1 MSHTRNVVICC
12 AGVGARLGLDVPKC
26 LAPVL
31 REPLI
36 HWQLDLLREFENV
49 ICVVGYRAA
58 DVMRAVRDKRPNV
71 AFVLNHEYRTT
82 STLDSLIMGVAELD
96 EPFVYLDG
104 DLLVNPEALALIQA
118 SSCPTIGVKQTYSDE
133 PLCVDMG
140 AGESVR
146 MAVGFT
152 RELREYEW
160 TGLAK
165 LDPKDVL
172 AARGSRYVYH
182 VVERL
187 LPVNTVEID
196 CAEVDTRADLGRAEE
211 WMREQFVS
219 SSSGRTAAGA

>member
-1 MSHTRNVVICC
+1 MSRTGNVVICS

-36 HWQLDLLREFENV
+36 HWQLDLLRDFENV
-49 ICVVGYRAA
+49 IVVVGYRAA

-71 AFVLNHEYRTT
+71 AFVLNHSYRTT
-82 STLDSLIMGVAELD
+82 STLDSLIMGVAGLD

-104 DLLVNPEALALIQA
+104 DLLVNQEALTLIQA
-118 SSCPTIGVKQTYSDE
+118 SSCPSIGIKRTYSDE
-133 PLCVDMG
+133 PLCVEMG

-165 LDPKDVL
+165 LHPEHVR
-172 AARGSRYVYH
+172 AARGAQYVYH
-182 VVERL
+182 AIEPL
-187 LPVNTVEID
+187 LPVSAVEIE
-196 CAEVDTRADLGRAEE
+196 CAEVDTLADLGRAEE
-211 WMREQFVS
+211 WMREQFES
-219 SSSGRTAAGA
+219 SSFGRTAAGA